1 MAEQTRN
8 AACKE
13 GAWVPVTA
21 LIAPSWGLWDPLLP
35 KRGQHSWGS
44 GLCPPGPDRENGG
57 GGGGAVQRGR
67 DKVGGAWVQSS
78 ST

>member
-21 LIAPSWGLWDPLLP
+21 LIAPSWGLCGTPVAQERSAQLGVRTLP
-35 KRGQHSWGS
+35 PRTRQ
-44 GLCPPGPDRENGG
+44 REW
-57 GGGGAVQRGR
+57 RR
-67 DKVGGAWVQSS
+67 VG
-78 ST
+78 